1 MDERVERYNVGER
14 FDYNR
19 FFFLIDY
26 EIYQLPLRRLFNTR
40 NVTLERQQ
48 WP

>member
-19 FFFLIDY
+19 FFFLMIMKFINYPYVDCLTH
-26 EIYQLPLRRLFNTR
+26 ET
-40 NVTLERQQ
+40 
-48 WP
+48 